1 LTEVQW
7 FSQFV
12 TQNKKEK
19 IAQVLENRT
28 RRLTLVLEDIF
39 QPHNASATLRT
50 SEILG
55 IQDIH
60 IIENSNPYNINPDVV
75 LGSAKWV
82 NLHRYNRETN
92 NTTACIAG
100 LKEQGYTIVAAT
112 PHQKSVSLDDLDLRQ
127 KHAVLFGTELT
138 GLSDLALQQ
147 ADLYLQLPMYG
158 FTQSFNISVSVA
170 MVFSYLIKQLHEKHR
185 DWTLTEE
192 EKDQLTLEWYKKICG
207 RKSDALHEEWQQRY
221 G

>member
-75 LGSAKWV
+75 WG
-82 NLHRYNRETN
+82 
-92 NTTACIAG
+92 
-100 LKEQGYTIVAAT
+100 
-112 PHQKSVSLDDLDLRQ
+112 
-127 KHAVLFGTELT
+127 
-138 GLSDLALQQ
+138 
-147 ADLYLQLPMYG
+147 
-158 FTQSFNISVSVA
+158 
-170 MVFSYLIKQLHEKHR
+170 
-185 DWTLTEE
+185 
-192 EKDQLTLEWYKKICG
+192 
-207 RKSDALHEEWQQRY
+207 QRS